1 MRYKKKAL
9 QWHPDRNPDNREEAE
24 IKFKAVAQAYEVLS
38 IAQDLMMRMKIPNLE
53 YLVLNSFD
61 EIRKKDFFM
70 TQEILQGKSISDIS
84 LSSAESW
91 IEALSRFRQEWKVLA
106 TLEDEEA
113 ALVRRALHVAGW

>member
-1 MRYKKKAL
+1 M
-9 QWHPDRNPDNREEAE
+9 
-24 IKFKAVAQAYEVLS
+24 LS

-53 YLVLNSFD
+53 YLVLNSFE

-91 IEALSRFRQEWKVLA
+91 IEALNRFRQEWKILDGCIV
-106 TLEDEEA
+106 ENIIDGDG
-113 ALVRRALHVAGW
+113 VRRDHMQQCDFYPKLCIV